1 MSYKK
6 FYANHFYF
14 YHLGP
19 IIIGPL
25 IPIGLDGGIILDS
38 IIGPNIEIITYLG
51 LLIAPLSTAAAHQ
64 VKLYQ
69 LLFQLKLLKLLLY
82 LLVDDFVVDLMFF

>member
-1 MSYKK
+1 MSINRLIILYNI

-14 YHLGP
+14 YHLDP

-38 IIGPNIEIITYLG
+38 IIDPNIEIITYLG
-51 LLIAPLSTAAAHQ
+51 LLIAPLSTAAAPSKA
-64 VKLYQ
+64 VPA
-69 LLFQLKLLKLLLY
+69 
-82 LLVDDFVVDLMFF
+82 DIPA